1 MKQRLL
7 SPNIRFLLQKS
18 VYFLFALI
26 LLVPI
31 LGTICH
37 SVFSPEAVQIKLS
50 QRGSFDT
57 NRWMSLL
64 LPLDSLSL
72 DQYQLVLWGN
82 NGILQRFFLSA
93 FYTSAILA
101 GQVLVVP
108 GMAYALT
115 MYRFRGK
122 NLIFLLLILLML
134 LPFQVTM
141 VPNMLMLRS
150 MNLLDTVWAVIFP
163 AWFSPF
169 YFFLI
174 SHYMANIPCELYEA
188 AQLDGAGPIRCFFW
202 IALPSSSPVLGA
214 AAVLSFADA
223 WNMVEQPLAF
233 LKSREELLP
242 LSSVFNQLTNAPQGI
257 EFAGAVIYM
266 LPALF
271 VYLFFLEDIT
281 AGLRAMELK

>member
-1 MKQRLL
+1 MKRPLSLPAIRLL
-7 SPNIRFLLQKS
+7 CQKS
-18 VYFLFALI
+18 AYGLLAFGLLI
-26 LLVPI
+26 PV
-31 LGTICH
+31 LGTVCP
-37 SVFSPEAVQIKLS
+37 SFFSPEAVRAYLS
-50 QRGSFDT
+50 QRGSLDT
-57 NRWMSLL
+57 NRWLPL
-64 LPLDSLSL
+64 FLPLDALSL

-82 NGILQRFFLSA
+82 NGILQRFFLST
-93 FYTSAILA
+93 FYTAAILA
-101 GQVLVVP
+101 GQAMVVP
-108 GMAYALT
+108 AMAYALSA
-115 MYRFRGK
+115 YRFRGR

-141 VPNMLMLRS
+141 VPNMLMLRG
-150 MNLLDTVWAVIFP
+150 MKLLNTVWAVILP
-163 AWFSPF
+163 AWFAPF

-174 SHYMANIPCELYEA
+174 SHYMASIPCELYEA
-188 AQLDGAGPIRCFFW
+188 AQLDGAGPIRCFFCV
-202 IALPSSSPVLGA
+202 ALPSSSPVLGA

-233 LKSREELLP
+233 LSNREDLQP

-266 LPALF
+266 LPAFF